1 VKSPSSSSVLRI
13 VSFLFQLSS
22 CTDRAQYHPL
32 YATQVSGRGG
42 RVLATFG
49 VKISVLYLQF
59 ILCIISP
66 SNLFGDGDKVRR
78 LRPRV
83 SKEY

>member
-1 VKSPSSSSVLRI
+1 VKGSSSSSILRI
-13 VSFLFQLSS
+13 VSFLFQL
-22 CTDRAQYHPL
+22 TL

-42 RVLATFG
+42 RVPATFG

-59 ILCIISP
+59 ILRIISP
-66 SNLFGDGDKVRR
+66 SNLFVDGDKVRS

-83 SKEY
+83 PKEY